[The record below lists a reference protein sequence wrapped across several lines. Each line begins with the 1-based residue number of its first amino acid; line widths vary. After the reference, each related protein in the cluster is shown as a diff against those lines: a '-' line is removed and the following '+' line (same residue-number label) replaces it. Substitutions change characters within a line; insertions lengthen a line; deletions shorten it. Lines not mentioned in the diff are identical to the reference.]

1 MFIQPIYNI
10 LLLQDVTYFFKKD
23 FFGEKY
29 DALAADH
36 DILFMF
42 LKEDVEGRNY
52 LAEDFYP
59 VGLLARI
66 ENISE
71 EDVVQIRTIERVEIL
86 NPQIDGGD
94 ISAAYAVRPSVEDM
108 PEEEQQEIFSSLRS
122 ALLRFVQGYQWGLW
136 ARGYILQRKKRL

>member
-1 MFIQPIYNI
+1 
-10 LLLQDVTYFFKKD
+10 
-23 FFGEKY
+23 
-29 DALAADH
+29 
-36 DILFMF
+36 MF

-86 NPQIDGGD
+86 NSQIDGGN

-136 ARGYILQRKKRL
+136 ARGYILSGKTPMTLSPLCQNT